1 MNELMSQAVELMIA
15 GMGFVFTFLIILVF
29 ATLLM
34 SKVIARYSDPE
45 PASTVRSS
53 RHRTPTSS
61 PVDPDVAEA
70 IRQAIAQYRSR
81 HKK

>member
-1 MNELMSQAVELMIA
+1 MSELMSQAIELMIA

-45 PASTVRSS
+45 PVPTARTS
-53 RHRTPTSS
+53 RHQTPTPS
-61 PVDPDVAEA
+61 PIDPDVTEA